1 MKAISTIV
9 LTKGFP
15 RSKLSIVELLILIS
29 EVISDRDIAGSLLT
43 IVIGQEQVAIEV
55 VVVLLLHLSPRRLRF

>member
-29 EVISDRDIAGSLLT
+29 EVISDKDIAGSLLT